1 MIQKLRRRLTALVI
15 VSLMLI
21 AVGIILA
28 INLRT

>member
-21 AVGIILA
+21 AVDIILA

>member
-1 MIQKLRRRLTALVI
+1 MIQKLRRRLRALVI